1 MLVKVA
7 GGRIVLACG
16 VTSATDYALSRSF
29 PPSYLHLMQTT
40 GLLGESED
48 DFLQENMHIHGEK

>member
-16 VTSATDYALSRSF
+16 VTSTDYALNRSF
-29 PPSYLHLMQTT
+29 PPSYPHLMQTT